1 MINYCFSQAAQE
13 EDALA
18 EVVINSRASD
28 VGSYLIAM
36 LGCQIMCLD
45 IFMLSDLIALP
56 ESVCFLLS
64 LKQYHHGNP
73 TDTHGKNRYKHI
85 QCKCTNVSV
94 LFIITHTHICKH
106 FPIFC

>member
-28 VGSYLIAM
+28 VGSHLIAM
-36 LGCQIMCLD
+36 LGCQMMCLD
-45 IFMLSDLIALP
+45 IFMPSDLIAFP
-56 ESVCFLLS
+56 GSVCFLLA

-73 TDTHGKNRYKHI
+73 TDTHGKIDIN
-85 QCKCTNVSV
+85 TFSV
-94 LFIITHTHICKH
+94 NKLMCQFYL
-106 FPIFC
+106 

>member
-1 MINYCFSQAAQE
+1 MINYCFSHAAQE

-36 LGCQIMCLD
+36 LGCHMMCLD
-45 IFMLSDLIALP
+45 IFMSSDLIALP

-64 LKQYHHGNP
+64 LKQYHHGNT

-85 QCKCTNVSV
+85 QC
-94 LFIITHTHICKH
+94 
-106 FPIFC
+106 

>member
-1 MINYCFSQAAQE
+1 MINYCFSHTAQE

-36 LGCQIMCLD
+36 LGCQVMCLD
-45 IFMLSDLIALP
+45 IFMPSDLIAFP

-64 LKQYHHGNP
+64 LKQHHHGNP
-73 TDTHGKNRYKHI
+73 TDTYRKIDVNI
-85 QCKCTNVSV
+85 FSVNV
-94 LFIITHTHICKH
+94 LMCQ
-106 FPIFC
+106 FCL